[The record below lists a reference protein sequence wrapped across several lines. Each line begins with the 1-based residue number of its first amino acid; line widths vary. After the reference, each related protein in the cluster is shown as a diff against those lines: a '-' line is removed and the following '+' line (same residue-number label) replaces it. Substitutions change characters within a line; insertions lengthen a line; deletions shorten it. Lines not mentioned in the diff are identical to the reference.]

1 MKINVYIGVMG
12 SGKDYAARRDCN
24 TQLAFADQLREDVW
38 TMLNW
43 WPKTDDEYDLFKKK
57 HFGLPGGSM
66 FTGRDLLQRYG
77 TEVRRKEKDSHWVD
91 SLLLQLERRTDLGET
106 VGITDCRFPNEV
118 RGLIQFVKQQN
129 KELSDIG
136 QPNFYELNFVH
147 CDYHSDR
154 YDAKQKHVSEKMAQE
169 VLEASYCGS
178 KTRKKLKRK
187 DKNFNINKYMFEKYG

>member
-1 MKINVYIGVMG
+1 MKINVYIGVVG
-12 SGKDYAARRDCN
+12 SGKDYAAKRDCN

-38 TMLNW
+38 TMLGW
-43 WPKTDDEYDLFKKK
+43 WPKTGTEYDAFKKK
-57 HFGLPGGSM
+57 SFGLPGGTM

-91 SLLLQLERRTDLGET
+91 ALLRQLEFRVDLGKT

-118 RGLIQFVKQQN
+118 RGLIQFARQQN

-136 QPNFYELNFVH
+136 QPSFFKLNFIH

-154 YDAKQKHVSEKMAQE
+154 YDATQTHESERLAQE
-169 VLEASYCGS
+169 ILAES
-178 KTRKKLKRK
+178 KKEEF
-187 DKNFNINKYMFEKYG
+187 DINKYMFEKYN